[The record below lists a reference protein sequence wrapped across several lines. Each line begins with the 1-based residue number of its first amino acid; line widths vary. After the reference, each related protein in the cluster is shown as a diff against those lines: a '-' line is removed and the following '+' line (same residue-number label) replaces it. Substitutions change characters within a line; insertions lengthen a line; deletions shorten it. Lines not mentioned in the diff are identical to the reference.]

1 MSRLGG
7 HGQFKVGCVVP
18 PNPNGILP
26 EGRMGVDAC
35 ELVRD
40 CMGAC
45 KGAFGMC
52 GMLLA
57 WRGSHGSPLSGLG
70 NSRWAKWGCAHQD
83 HRDFAR
89 GPNGGGCLRI
99 SSGLHG
105 CMKGG
110 IWHVRH
116 ASGMEGQPWH
126 PPQWPWEIPVGKM
139 GLRSCAK
146 GHQIVATAFKE
157 GRPCRNNHGCLG
169 MTCRVA

>member
-1 MSRLGG
+1 VAGGERCCADVEGQLGAMGKGMSRLGG

-57 WRGSHGSPLSGLG
+57 WRGSHGTPLSGLG
-70 NSRWAKWGCAHQD
+70 KSRWAKWGCAHVQRVTKLSQLPSRKAD
-83 HRDFAR
+83 H
-89 GPNGGGCLRI
+89 
-99 SSGLHG
+99 
-105 CMKGG
+105 
-110 IWHVRH
+110 
-116 ASGMEGQPWH
+116 
-126 PPQWPWEIPVGKM
+126 
-139 GLRSCAK
+139 
-146 GHQIVATAFKE
+146 VATI
-157 GRPCRNNHGCLG
+157 
-169 MTCRVA
+169 MVALE